1 MSEYLNMRPEIAF
14 NLNVPIITNVN
25 VYVECNGN
33 LLDSIDLI
41 LSRVDQ
47 ISQNPLQRP
56 TLILKSRNKFL
67 LLN

>member
-1 MSEYLNMRPEIAF
+1 MSEFLDMQPEIAF

-25 VYVECNGN
+25 VYVECTGN